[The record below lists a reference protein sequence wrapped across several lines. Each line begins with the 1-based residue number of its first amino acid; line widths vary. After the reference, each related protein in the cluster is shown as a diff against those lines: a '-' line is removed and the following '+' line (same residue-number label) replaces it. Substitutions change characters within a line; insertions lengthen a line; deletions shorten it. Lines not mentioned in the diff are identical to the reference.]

1 MIRKLETIVLAAPTV
16 RINRIYPAYKAFYE
30 RFCAAAVPFHPIKTF
45 ALPDVWVRDFLP
57 VQNRQTGKLYQPFFN
72 PCYANYT
79 FVFTSVIRQAAEKW
93 LPAPSCEVQI
103 DGGNMIWGPNQ
114 TLFCLERPAIFRKS
128 VRGEQGFVEYELK
141 RATGAKKIVW
151 LPRGIYNDETNEH
164 IDNVCAYVA
173 TAEVVLAWTDDE
185 TDPQYP
191 LSKASLDALEAAT
204 DAKGR
209 KFTVHK
215 LPIPKHP
222 VCVTEDEL
230 SGYEFEEG
238 EDTREAGE
246 RLAASYVNFY
256 ISNGGIILPQFGD
269 EHDAEAVRILG
280 ELFPTRKV
288 YPIPART
295 ILVGGGNIH
304 CVTQQIPK

>member
-151 LPRGIYNDETNEH
+151 LPRETGDKIGH
-164 IDNVCAYVA
+164 IDGFMQFVGNTLLVSDERFDPYLKSLLERRLSIVGAACPNIQIRFLPCVPD
-173 TAEVVLAWTDDE
+173 TADKTG
-185 TDPQYP
+185 
-191 LSKASLDALEAAT
+191 LSAR
-204 DAKGR
+204 G
-209 KFTVHK
+209 
-215 LPIPKHP
+215 I
-222 VCVTEDEL
+222 
-230 SGYEFEEG
+230 
-238 EDTREAGE
+238 
-246 RLAASYVNFY
+246 YVNFLETSRAIFVPQY
-256 ISNGGIILPQFGD
+256 GLPQD
-269 EHDAEAVRILG
+269 TAVIG
-280 ELFPTRKV
+280 IMKEISPK
-288 YPIPART
+288 PIMAVDCTAVSRY
-295 ILVGGGNIH
+295 GGAIH
-304 CVTQQIPK
+304 CLTKEYV